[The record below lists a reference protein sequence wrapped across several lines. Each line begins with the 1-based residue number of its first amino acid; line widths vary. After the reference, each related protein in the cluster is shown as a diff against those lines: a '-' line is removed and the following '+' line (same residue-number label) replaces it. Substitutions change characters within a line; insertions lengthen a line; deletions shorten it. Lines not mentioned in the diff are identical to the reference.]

1 MELRVTELA
10 SSLEEKEAELRMM
23 KQEAGDGCREEELMK
38 RIEEDEAKIAALES
52 MLRDAEDVHR
62 LKAQMKKMEARLV
75 EESKKLTERKGQ
87 CVDLVREKEEA
98 LDELSSTRVEVQRLT
113 QIINDN
119 GRLKR
124 TKRIVERSVLV
135 TTANA
140 IVVSHLD
147 FRNAQLQDQLQDK
160 NRIAVRQADK
170 ILELETQLDKNTANL
185 QAIRSQNNDIQSQL
199 ALKELQWEDELSK
212 QNHSTRNSFEEL
224 ERQVANLSR
233 TLENVESER
242 DSLSLQ
248 VTNLTSELQ
257 SVQQELRAAENRY
270 SSLQFQQLSAM
281 STTEASRVLRDQLEE
296 MEMRVARRTEQIGI
310 HQHDIRRLETNLR
323 LQEERLSEMT
333 AELDTLA
340 AQKDAM
346 VEDCADAREA
356 RDAALSRV
364 EALEMDLEASEAK
377 LEQSDKTIVSAV
389 AAFVQTV
396 GTIKATMKNKD
407 SRLVLQLN
415 EAQALQLSLTKA
427 VEEEKRTVAI
437 LHQCLED
444 SECGVRQLGIA
455 LALSR
460 AEAMKAT
467 HSLVKARQE
476 KGCLDSR
483 VTELLSCIEQTEGH
497 SNFEIET
504 SRYEA
509 ARNTSRITELETQIL
524 EFQIDKEK
532 KENEQRILLDEFSAC
547 KERLHTTLN
556 DMEVQI
562 AGKNTVEVALE
573 EVISHHKQE
582 LNSLQRQLETVSH
595 TVNEL
600 QAKLLTAEADKE
612 RMSADF
618 ASTQRDLEIRIH
630 SMSADSSQDSQA
642 KYELLSLKQEHE
654 KGLSRLRD
662 DLETA
667 NLDRAKTHERVK
679 DMELARQQLADELAS
694 AHESS
699 KAELVRMTE
708 EARGIKEIL
717 ENDLTLLHRELSKN
731 SQELEKSSQENIRL
745 SQELQRLTES
755 HAQELTGYDRRI
767 QSIET
772 QWQSAE
778 VALGELR
785 GRVDVVTTELD
796 SSRAGLEVVQKEKLR
811 LQENMTNLEAELQR
825 SASMTR
831 YLESQLK
838 EFEQS
843 IETLTSDRDTM
854 RAEFLQSEKSCN
866 AAEVNLSL
874 QSAQHKRE
882 MAELQKELDAI
893 RSKPDLAAAVT
904 ELEERNNEMEELL
917 RKKCAEIEENDDKV
931 LEILKE
937 NKKLTAKVESLNR
950 KVQNLQA
957 KLSAAKAS
965 IPKADTSSSVP
976 FPSAA
981 PHAEASPAIQL
992 RSSTIAESS
1001 VAPPK
1006 VAPVSGVFADRRS
1019 TGRAAPE
1026 ATSVAKP
1033 KTPERRLAHPTVFK
1047 AKSPDK
1053 RSSATCSEP
1062 ENTGQV
1068 IGKKRRAPDDFE
1080 AGDELPPQGFTVDSK
1095 PDDHNEN
1102 RTPRVR
1108 RILSGGLTSFTPVR
1122 RSQTVQPSP
1131 KRTSIASVKSS
1142 SLIADV
1148 TNSPRMS
1155 QGTGKNAKRGWLG
1168 KIRHAT
1174 NTTPRIASSMTHS
1187 KRPDEYS

>member
-1 MELRVTELA
+1 
-10 SSLEEKEAELRMM
+10 
-23 KQEAGDGCREEELMK
+23 
-38 RIEEDEAKIAALES
+38 
-52 MLRDAEDVHR
+52 
-62 LKAQMKKMEARLV
+62 MKKMEARLV
-75 EESKKLTERKGQ
+75 EESKKLTEREEQ

-98 LDELSSTRVEVQRLT
+98 LDELSSTRAEIQRLT

-119 GRLKR
+119 GRLKRSEPMMGKECLGNQNLDSRRTTPLSHAQPDGTTISYIERLLGAVDRLRLERDSLRRDVQFLESESKFAIELLEAKLSASAPATENLHRNDVNIANR

-147 FRNAQLQDQLQDK
+147 FRNAQLQGQLQDK

-170 ILELETQLDKNTANL
+170 IFELETQLDKNTANL

-199 ALKELQWEDELSK
+199 ALKELQWEDELNK

-281 STTEASRVLRDQLEE
+281 STTEASRVLRDQLTE

-427 VEEEKRTVAI
+427 MEEERRTVAI

-532 KENEQRILLDEFSAC
+532 KENEQRILLDELSAC

-600 QAKLLTAEADKE
+600 QAKLITAEADKE

-618 ASTQRDLEIRIH
+618 ASTQRDLETRIH

-654 KGLSRLRD
+654 QGLSRLRD
-662 DLETA
+662 DLGTA
-667 NLDRAKTHERVK
+667 NLDRAKTHEHVK
-679 DMELARQQLADELAS
+679 DMELARQQ
-694 AHESS
+694 
-699 KAELVRMTE
+699 
-708 EARGIKEIL
+708 
-717 ENDLTLLHRELSKN
+717 HRELSKN
-731 SQELEKSSQENIRL
+731 SQESEKSSQENIRL
-745 SQELQRLTES
+745 SQELQRLTEG
-755 HAQELTGYDRRI
+755 HAHELTGYDRWI

-811 LQENMTNLEAELQR
+811 LQENMANLEAELQR

-838 EFEQS
+838 EW
-843 IETLTSDRDTM
+843 L
-854 RAEFLQSEKSCN
+854 C
-866 AAEVNLSL
+866 
-874 QSAQHKRE
+874 SAQARND
-882 MAELQKELDAI
+882 QKELDAI

-917 RKKCAEIEENDDKV
+917 RKKCAEIEKNDDKV

-981 PHAEASPAIQL
+981 PPL
-992 RSSTIAESS
+992 
-1001 VAPPK
+1001 P
-1006 VAPVSGVFADRRS
+1006 
-1019 TGRAAPE
+1019 
-1026 ATSVAKP
+1026 
-1033 KTPERRLAHPTVFK
+1033 LWL
-1047 AKSPDK
+1047 
-1053 RSSATCSEP
+1053 
-1062 ENTGQV
+1062 
-1068 IGKKRRAPDDFE
+1068 E
-1080 AGDELPPQGFTVDSK
+1080 AGLRGL
-1095 PDDHNEN
+1095 HAAEN
-1102 RTPRVR
+1102 GKWETWLLGTSESALQVSSFET
-1108 RILSGGLTSFTPVR
+1108 IHLDKAVGSFGSFT
-1122 RSQTVQPSP
+1122 
-1131 KRTSIASVKSS
+1131 
-1142 SLIADV
+1142 
-1148 TNSPRMS
+1148 
-1155 QGTGKNAKRGWLG
+1155 G
-1168 KIRHAT
+1168 
-1174 NTTPRIASSMTHS
+1174 
-1187 KRPDEYS
+1187 

>member
-1 MELRVTELA
+1 
-10 SSLEEKEAELRMM
+10 
-23 KQEAGDGCREEELMK
+23 
-38 RIEEDEAKIAALES
+38 
-52 MLRDAEDVHR
+52 
-62 LKAQMKKMEARLV
+62 MEARLV
-75 EESKKLTERKGQ
+75 EESKKLTEREEQ

-98 LDELSSTRVEVQRLT
+98 LDELSSTRAEIQRLT

-119 GRLKR
+119 GRLKSLRRDLQFLESESKFAIESLEAKLSASAPATENLHRNDVTIANR

-135 TTANA
+135 MTANA

-147 FRNAQLQDQLQDK
+147 FCNAQLQGQLQDK

-170 ILELETQLDKNTANL
+170 ICELETQLDKNTANL
-185 QAIRSQNNDIQSQL
+185 QAICSQNNDIQSQL
-199 ALKELQWEDELSK
+199 ALKELQWEDELNK

-224 ERQVANLSR
+224 EKQVANLSR

-281 STTEASRVLRDQLEE
+281 STTEASRVLRDQLKE

-396 GTIKATMKNKD
+396 GTIKAAMKNKD
-407 SRLVLQLN
+407 SRPALQLD
-415 EAQALQLSLTKA
+415 EAQALHLSLTKA
-427 VEEEKRTVAI
+427 MEEEKRTVAI
-437 LHQCLED
+437 LHQ
-444 SECGVRQLGIA
+444 S
-455 LALSR
+455 LSR
-460 AEAMKAT
+460 GEAMKAT
-467 HSLVKARQE
+467 HSLVKVR
-476 KGCLDSR
+476 R
-483 VTELLSCIEQTEGH
+483 VTELLSCIEKTEGH
-497 SNFEIET
+497 SISTNFEIET

-509 ARNTSRITELETQIL
+509 ARNTSRITELETQVL

-532 KENEQRILLDEFSAC
+532 KESGQRILLDELSAC

-556 DMEVQI
+556 DMEAQI

-573 EVISHHKQE
+573 EAISHHKQE
-582 LNSLQRQLETVSH
+582 LNSLQRQLETVSP
-595 TVNEL
+595 T
-600 QAKLLTAEADKE
+600 ADKE

-618 ASTQRDLEIRIH
+618 ATTQRDLETRIH
-630 SMSADSSQDSQA
+630 SMSADSQDSQA

-667 NLDRAKTHERVK
+667 NLDRAKTHEHVK
-679 DMELARQQLADELAS
+679 DMELARQQ
-694 AHESS
+694 
-699 KAELVRMTE
+699 
-708 EARGIKEIL
+708 
-717 ENDLTLLHRELSKN
+717 HRELSKN
-731 SQELEKSSQENIRL
+731 SQELEKYSQENIRL
-745 SQELQRLTES
+745 SQELQRLTEC

-785 GRVDVVTTELD
+785 GRVDVVTTELN

-838 EFEQS
+838 ECEQS

-866 AAEVNLSL
+866 AAEMNLSL

-917 RKKCAEIEENDDKV
+917 RKK
-931 LEILKE
+931 
-937 NKKLTAKVESLNR
+937 
-950 KVQNLQA
+950 
-957 KLSAAKAS
+957 
-965 IPKADTSSSVP
+965 
-976 FPSAA
+976 
-981 PHAEASPAIQL
+981 
-992 RSSTIAESS
+992 
-1001 VAPPK
+1001 
-1006 VAPVSGVFADRRS
+1006 
-1019 TGRAAPE
+1019 
-1026 ATSVAKP
+1026 
-1033 KTPERRLAHPTVFK
+1033 
-1047 AKSPDK
+1047 
-1053 RSSATCSEP
+1053 
-1062 ENTGQV
+1062 
-1068 IGKKRRAPDDFE
+1068 
-1080 AGDELPPQGFTVDSK
+1080 
-1095 PDDHNEN
+1095 
-1102 RTPRVR
+1102 
-1108 RILSGGLTSFTPVR
+1108 
-1122 RSQTVQPSP
+1122 
-1131 KRTSIASVKSS
+1131 
-1142 SLIADV
+1142 
-1148 TNSPRMS
+1148 
-1155 QGTGKNAKRGWLG
+1155 
-1168 KIRHAT
+1168 
-1174 NTTPRIASSMTHS
+1174 
-1187 KRPDEYS
+1187 